1 MLQEREIPQNIEA
14 EQSVL
19 GAMLIDKN
27 AVDVVA
33 EQLKPDD
40 FYRQAH
46 RVIFEAMLVLHSK
59 NEAVDMVTVIDEL
72 KKMDRL
78 NDIGGVSYVTMLAN
92 KVPTA
97 ANAKYHA
104 RIVVEKAVLRQLV
117 ETGTNIAAMGYDD
130 SGKVTDLLN
139 KANKSILQIAKRKT
153 TADFVPVADLVVET
167 LNHIEVML
175 EYKEPINGLR
185 TGFKDL
191 DYLTAGLHPS
201 DFIILAARPS
211 MGKTALALNIA
222 QNVAIRG
229 SRNGEPS
236 KRIAIF
242 SLEMGTE
249 QLVERMLCAEAC
261 VDAQKLRCGLL
272 DNVEENERTEFFRR
286 LWTAYDRLK
295 DAQIYI
301 DEVASN
307 VEEMRAKARRLQAE
321 GGLDLII
328 IDYLQLMKGTE
339 NYRNKENRN
348 QEVSEI
354 SRGLKALARDLNV
367 PVLAL
372 SQLSRSV
379 EKRKTDRKPLLSDL
393 RESGSLE
400 QDADIVMLLYR
411 DDYYKENKDDY
422 TYITELNVAKHRN
435 GPIGVVYLYFKSEWT
450 KFISLSRKPE
460 GDVRCKKA
468 DVET

>member
-1 MLQEREIPQNIEA
+1 
-14 EQSVL
+14 
-19 GAMLIDKN
+19 
-27 AVDVVA
+27 
-33 EQLKPDD
+33 
-40 FYRQAH
+40 
-46 RVIFEAMLVLHSK
+46 
-59 NEAVDMVTVIDEL
+59 
-72 KKMDRL
+72 
-78 NDIGGVSYVTMLAN
+78 
-92 KVPTA
+92 
-97 ANAKYHA
+97 
-104 RIVVEKAVLRQLV
+104 
-117 ETGTNIAAMGYDD
+117 
-130 SGKVTDLLN
+130 
-139 KANKSILQIAKRKT
+139 
-153 TADFVPVADLVVET
+153 
-167 LNHIEVML
+167 
-175 EYKEPINGLR
+175 
-185 TGFKDL
+185 
-191 DYLTAGLHPS
+191 
-201 DFIILAARPS
+201 
-211 MGKTALALNIA
+211 
-222 QNVAIRG
+222 
-229 SRNGEPS
+229 
-236 KRIAIF
+236 
-242 SLEMGTE
+242 
-249 QLVERMLCAEAC
+249 MLCSEAC

-286 LWTAYDRLK
+286 LWIAYDRLK

-367 PVLAL
+367 PILAL

-411 DDYYKENKDDY
+411 DDYYKENKNDY

-460 GDVRCKKA
+460 DDDRRKKA
-468 DVET
+468 DDET